1 VKLWILRR
9 KKDRP
14 QYDVC
19 DGFVIRAATE
29 QQARAL
35 ADWKHG
41 DEGQIWMLPEEA
53 FCEELTTDGPSMIL
67 LVDFNAG

>member
-1 VKLWILRR
+1 MKLWILRR

-14 QYDVC
+14 QYVVC
-19 DGFVIRAATE
+19 DGFVIRATTE
-29 QQARAL
+29 QQAREL

-41 DEGQIWMLPEEA
+41 DEGAIWMKPDEA
-53 FCEELTTDGPSMIL
+53 LCEELTTDGPAMIL